1 MARSTA
7 ATSATTRAARS
18 VTLSQDQLEACI
30 ARLRGG
36 GVVAC
41 ATETLFG
48 LLADARSDAA
58 VARVIALKQRGPEP
72 IALIAP
78 DLASVEALAA
88 ELSPTARALAARH
101 WPGPLTLVVRA
112 RPGLPAP
119 LLRDGTVGVRVPGPS
134 DALTLVR
141 AFGGALTATSCNVSG
156 KPAARSDLEARAYF
170 PGDLDIVPGVAPG
183 GAPST
188 LVDVTGATPRVLR
201 QGAVAI

>member
-1 MARSTA
+1 M
-7 ATSATTRAARS
+7 
-18 VTLSQDQLEACI
+18 TLSSTELAACV
-30 ARLRGG
+30 ARLRVG

-58 VARVIALKQRGPEP
+58 VQQVIALKRRGGEP

-78 DLASVEALAA
+78 DLASVEALAL
-88 ELSPTARALAARH
+88 ELSSEARALAARH

-112 RPGLPAP
+112 RPGLPAA
-119 LLRDGTVGVRVPGPS
+119 LLRDGTVGVRIPGQS

-156 KPAARSDLEARAYF
+156 QPAARSDAEARAYF
-170 PGDLDIVPGVAPG
+170 TEGLHIVPGVAPG

-188 LVDVTGATPRVLR
+188 IVDVTGALPRVLR
-201 QGAVAI
+201 QGAVSI